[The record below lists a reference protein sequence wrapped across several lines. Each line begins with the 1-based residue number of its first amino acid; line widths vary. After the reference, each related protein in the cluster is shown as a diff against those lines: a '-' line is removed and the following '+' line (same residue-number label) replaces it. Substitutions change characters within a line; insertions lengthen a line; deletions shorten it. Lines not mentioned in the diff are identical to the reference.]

1 MSAMTPNQNQTKT
14 KPKPNNMENTK
25 DQKARLSR
33 LHRELQKEIADYM
46 KAKRGEL
53 RKRPVYLKKDSDKCV
68 DRMSES
74 FRYFVNSTYRN

>member
-1 MSAMTPNQNQTKT
+1 MSAMTQNQNQNQTK
-14 KPKPNNMENTK
+14 PNHMETTK
-25 DQKARLSR
+25 DQKARLTR

-68 DRMSES
+68 DKMSET